1 MRDHRLV
8 LVTVVFGFPKEVC
21 GPIRYRPT
29 DGKRTQLAAARVLFL
44 CRH

>member
-1 MRDHRLV
+1 MRDHRFV
-8 LVTVVFGFPKEVC
+8 LVTVVFGFAEEVC
-21 GPIRYRPT
+21 GPVRYRPT